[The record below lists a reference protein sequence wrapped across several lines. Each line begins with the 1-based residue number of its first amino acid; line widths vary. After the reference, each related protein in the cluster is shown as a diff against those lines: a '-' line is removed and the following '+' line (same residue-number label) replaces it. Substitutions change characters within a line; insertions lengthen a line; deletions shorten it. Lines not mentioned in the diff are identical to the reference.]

1 MSDNKLILSK
11 PILNVS
17 GYFTS
22 DAKGKRIHAVAA
34 ALDLI
39 AARVSPECHIDQLK
53 MEMERLSTYADQIQ
67 AAIDKK

>member
-1 MSDNKLILSK
+1 MADNKPVLNK
-11 PILNVS
+11 PILNAS

-22 DAKGKRIHAVAA
+22 DATGRRLYAVSA
-34 ALDLI
+34 ALELI